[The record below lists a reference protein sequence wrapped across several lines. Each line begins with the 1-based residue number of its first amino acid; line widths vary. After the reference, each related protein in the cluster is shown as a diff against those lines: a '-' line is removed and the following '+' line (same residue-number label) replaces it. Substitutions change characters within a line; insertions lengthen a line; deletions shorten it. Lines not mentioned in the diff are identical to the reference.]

1 MNTNQNNDISAEQRE
16 DKIGSGFKRLV
27 DLDKKRNLSKVSVK
41 EVILNFFR
49 VFEHKISFDE
59 YMDMLSKSIDESVI
73 EEQKREPGKIFMG
86 GHISFSISD
95 DKKFMLFNVEN
106 YYKKGEEWFKNKSG
120 GKTPLS
126 KFDNGSAQM
135 INEILKKQEN
145 GEVFEYKID
154 PPSMP
159 DDQ

>member
-49 VFEHKISFDE
+49 VFEHKISFDA

-73 EEQKREPGKIFMG
+73 EEQKREPG
-86 GHISFSISD
+86 
-95 DKKFMLFNVEN
+95 
-106 YYKKGEEWFKNKSG
+106 
-120 GKTPLS
+120 
-126 KFDNGSAQM
+126 
-135 INEILKKQEN
+135 
-145 GEVFEYKID
+145 
-154 PPSMP
+154 
-159 DDQ
+159 